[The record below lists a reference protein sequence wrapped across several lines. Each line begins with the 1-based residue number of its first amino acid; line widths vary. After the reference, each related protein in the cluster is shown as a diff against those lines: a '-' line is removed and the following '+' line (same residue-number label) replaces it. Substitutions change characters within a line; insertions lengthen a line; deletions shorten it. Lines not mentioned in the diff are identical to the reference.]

1 MKEKVIVA
9 MSGGVDSSVAA
20 VLLKNEGY
28 DVIGVTMQ
36 IWPQEEDKAK
46 ACCSLEAVNDAR
58 RVAWRLDVPYYV
70 MNFRQEFEEKV
81 IGDFVDEY
89 LKGRTPNPCINC
101 NKMIKFESLL
111 NKALGLGAKYI
122 ATGHYVRREYDEKTQ
137 QYILKTG
144 LDESKDQ
151 SYALYHM
158 NQKQLQHTLFPLGKY
173 KKTEIR
179 QIAKEAGL
187 AVAEKQESQDI
198 CFVETTHS
206 DFLEKYRN
214 ISDNQGNIVDSQ
226 GNYLG
231 RHKGIY
237 RYTIGQH
244 KGLGLSLGYPVYVTR
259 IDAATNTIHVGK
271 SEELFHTG
279 LIAENAHFI
288 SGELPQQPIN
298 VKAKIRYNAPKVAAV
313 ITVLSD
319 GNLQVIFEKAQR
331 AITPG
336 QTVVFYEEDKVLGGG
351 IIREVLKSEDN
362 T

>member
-36 IWPQEEDKAK
+36 IWPQQEDKAK

-58 RVAWRLDVPYYV
+58 RVAWKLDIPYYV
-70 MNFRQEFEEKV
+70 MNFRQEFEDKV
-81 IGDFVDEY
+81 IGDFCDEY

-122 ATGHYVRREYDEKTQ
+122 ATGHYIRREYDEKTQ

-158 NQKQLQHTLFPLGKY
+158 TQKQLKHSLFPLGKY
-173 KKTEIR
+173 RKTEIR
-179 QIAKEAGL
+179 QLAKEEGL
-187 AVAEKQESQDI
+187 AVAEKSESQDI

-206 DFLEKYRN
+206 DFLEKYLD
-214 ISDNQGNIVDSQ
+214 ISDSQGDIVDSQ

-244 KGLGLSLGYPVYVTR
+244 KGLGLSLGYPVYVTG
-259 IDAATNTIHVGK
+259 IDAARNTIQVGI
-271 SEELFHTG
+271 SEELFHLG
-279 LIAENAHFI
+279 LIAEDIHFI
-288 SGELPQQPIN
+288 SGRVPDQPVN
-298 VKAKIRYNAPKVAAV
+298 VLAKIRYNAPKVPAT
-313 ITVLSD
+313 ITALQD
-319 GNLQVIFEKAQR
+319 GTIKVIFDKVQR

-336 QTVVFYEEDKVLGGG
+336 QTVVFYDEDKVLGGG
-351 IIREVLKSEDN
+351 LIRKVIE
-362 T
+362 